1 MSENFGFKVV
11 FNSEEKLYEVYDL
24 CDDNC
29 YQLICSFRSKSDALI
44 CISDRIRC
52 MVASLV

>member
-1 MSENFGFKVV
+1 MFENFGFKVV
-11 FNSEEKLYEVYDL
+11 HNDDDKTYEVYDL
-24 CDDNC
+24 SNDGCF
-29 YQLICSFRSKSDALI
+29 QLICSFRNLSDALI